1 MSTKK
6 IVNIG
11 LIGGGLMGREL
22 ASALARWFVL
32 VDPPVEA
39 RLIAV
44 ADLSEPAREW
54 FRRIPTVTQ
63 VTASAEET
71 GVMQTVRF
79 SLDWASL
86 HR

>member
-11 LIGGGLMGREL
+11 VIGGGLMGREL

-39 RLIAV
+39 RLVAV
-44 ADLSEPAREW
+44 AGFRALRQARDG
-54 FRRIPTVTQ
+54 
-63 VTASAEET
+63 SA
-71 GVMQTVRF
+71 
-79 SLDWASL
+79 AA
-86 HR
+86 